1 MKLKVNF
8 IIIFVAFIINSCG
21 NRNYIE
27 LNDDV
32 ATIEHAIFSVDSIYS
47 KFEDSVSLVFV
58 MDNQLYINRTN
69 YDNFDSLTQ
78 EKVPELDHLDGS
90 DWQLLKDNLALLQR
104 NNINGFSST
113 RYGFT
118 RFIYKDEPG
127 EAYMNRYIALDSGN
141 LSLDHTGYKLLDR
154 KSNLVLFSGR

>member
-1 MKLKVNF
+1 MKVIYIF
-8 IIIFVAFIINSCG
+8 ILVTFIINSCG

-27 LNDDV
+27 LTDNV
-32 ATIEHAIFSVDSIYS
+32 ALIEHSMFQVDSIFS
-47 KFEDSVSLVFV
+47 KFDDSVSLVFIK
-58 MDNQLYINRTN
+58 DNKLYINQTN
-69 YDNFDSLTQ
+69 YNNFNSLTQ
-78 EKVPELDHLDGS
+78 EQVPELDHLDSS
-90 DWQLLKDNLALLQR
+90 DWQLLKSNLTLLQR
-104 NNINGFSST
+104 NNISGFSST

>member
-1 MKLKVNF
+1 MKVIYIF
-8 IIIFVAFIINSCG
+8 ILVTFIINSCG

-32 ATIEHAIFSVDSIYS
+32 ALIEHSMFQVDSIFS
-47 KFEDSVSLVFV
+47 KFDNSVSLVFIK
-58 MDNQLYINRTN
+58 DNKLYINQTN
-69 YDNFDSLTQ
+69 YNNFNSLTQ
-78 EKVPELDHLDGS
+78 EQVPELDHLDSS
-90 DWQLLKDNLALLQR
+90 DWQLLKSNLTLLQR
-104 NNINGFSST
+104 NNISGFSST

>member
-1 MKLKVNF
+1 MKVIYIF
-8 IIIFVAFIINSCG
+8 ILVTFIINSCG

-32 ATIEHAIFSVDSIYS
+32 ALIEHSMFQVDSIFS
-47 KFEDSVSLVFV
+47 KFDDSVSLVFIK
-58 MDNQLYINRTN
+58 DNKLYINQTN
-69 YDNFDSLTQ
+69 YNNFNSLTQ
-78 EKVPELDHLDGS
+78 EQVPELDHLDSS
-90 DWQLLKDNLALLQR
+90 DWQLLKSNLTLLQR
-104 NNINGFSST
+104 NNISGFSST